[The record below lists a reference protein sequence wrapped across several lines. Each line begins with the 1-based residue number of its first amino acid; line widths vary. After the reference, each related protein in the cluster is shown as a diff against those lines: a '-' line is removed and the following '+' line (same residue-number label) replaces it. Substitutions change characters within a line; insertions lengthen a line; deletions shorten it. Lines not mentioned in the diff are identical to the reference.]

1 MRLGTCLPW
10 EDRYKT
16 SGRFDLDRQLD
27 ALAAADI
34 RACLYNF
41 PPEES
46 EWEKVS
52 LELEKA
58 LHNSGITL
66 LEFNSPRNL
75 YATTHN
81 QCQIT
86 AEKYVDALAISQN
99 IGCLNVSACVEGPDS
114 ILPDPYNRSQ
124 EAYERLKVICLL
136 IAEGTAR
143 RNIKARLLLEPVY
156 TTILWSP
163 LVLARFIDEI
173 DSPNVQAH
181 MDVAN
186 FFHYDMIF
194 DQAPFI
200 RDAFTVLRDRIHS
213 AHIKDVAPVKSYFP
227 GLVEM
232 GVGEGIMDYR
242 TYLHCL
248 SKMPEDFPVIIE
260 HMADL
265 SQIVH
270 SYRTIKSIAE
280 EMGILIW
287 R

>member
-1 MRLGTCLPW
+1 MRLGTCLHW
-10 EDRYKT
+10 EDHFKT

-27 ALAAADI
+27 ALAAEGI
-34 RACLYNF
+34 RGCLFNF
-41 PPEES
+41 PPDES
-46 EWEKVS
+46 QWEKVS

-58 LHNSGITL
+58 LRNAGIIL
-66 LEFNSPRNL
+66 LEFNSPCNL
-75 YATTHN
+75 YAPTHD
-81 QCQIT
+81 QCRII

-99 IGCLNVSACVEGPDS
+99 IGCLNVAACVEGPDS
-114 ILPDPYNRSQ
+114 ILPHPYNRSP
-124 EAYERLKVICLL
+124 EAYARLKDICLL

-156 TTILWSP
+156 TTLLWSP
-163 LVLARFIDEI
+163 LVTARFIDEI
-173 DSPNVQAH
+173 GSPNVQAH

-186 FFHYDMIF
+186 FYHYDMIF

-200 RDAFTVLRDRIHS
+200 RDAFTILKDRIHS
-213 AHIKDVAPVKSYFP
+213 AHVKDVAPAKSYFP

-242 TYLHCL
+242 TYLQCL

-265 SQIVH
+265 NQIVK
-270 SYRTIKSIAE
+270 SYRIIKTIAE
-280 EMGILIW
+280 EMGISTW